1 MAIRT
6 QLSHLNV
13 AKLLTLARS
22 GRRRIGCRGW
32 KLALDT
38 RHSDSNVRNSLQDEH
53 SKDDFCVQSF
63 LLTCAPWH
71 TLAFV
76 SATLQYE
83 SFSLVIWTLPEYSE
97 YCSSIRVPTKTLH
110 PASVAIVP
118 QPMRSHPLSA
128 IWPCMRELIYWH

>member
-1 MAIRT
+1 MARQQMVIRT

-38 RHSDSNVRNSLQDEH
+38 RHSDSNVRNSLLQDEH

-71 TLAFV
+71 TLALFR
-76 SATLQYE
+76 QHCNM
-83 SFSLVIWTLPEYSE
+83 SLSPW
-97 YCSSIRVPTKTLH
+97 
-110 PASVAIVP
+110 
-118 QPMRSHPLSA
+118 
-128 IWPCMRELIYWH
+128 